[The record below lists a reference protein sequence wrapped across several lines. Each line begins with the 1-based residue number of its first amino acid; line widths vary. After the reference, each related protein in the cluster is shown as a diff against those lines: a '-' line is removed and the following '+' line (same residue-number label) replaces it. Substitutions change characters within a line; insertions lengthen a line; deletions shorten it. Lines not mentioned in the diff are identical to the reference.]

1 MSWSCQLVISI
12 FTLKPH
18 SKSRRDNCSGTIP
31 LSSCNLGSK
40 IGFYYSQRNRLQP
53 ILHQTLHRHTEE
65 LLVAQWSSLPKWI
78 KAAKEQVGGS
88 RGENPRT
95 GVWSRAAPNSLC
107 YTNRAIP
114 CVKALHNV
122 TTACLCSHTERRDC
136 SHKYENSKGL
146 YKSSTTLV
154 LHVFIQPHDMV
165 TDHITLPLDGH
176 CFNPWV
182 LNTWQIAQQMD
193 KPSQSTTGLAVLLL
207 FSNWG
212 LLW

>member
-40 IGFYYSQRNRLQP
+40 TGFYYSQRNRLQP

-146 YKSSTTLV
+146 YNLLPPWFFMFSFSHMTWS
-154 LHVFIQPHDMV
+154 Q
-165 TDHITLPLDGH
+165 ITLLFLWMGTVSIH
-176 CFNPWV
+176 GFW
-182 LNTWQIAQQMD
+182 TH
-193 KPSQSTTGLAVLLL
+193 GRLL
-207 FSNWG
+207 SNWTN
-212 LLW
+212 LHRAPQD

>member
-40 IGFYYSQRNRLQP
+40 TGFYYSQRNRLQP
-53 ILHQTLHRHTEE
+53 ILHQALHRHTEE

-95 GVWSRAAPNSLC
+95 GL
-107 YTNRAIP
+107 
-114 CVKALHNV
+114 
-122 TTACLCSHTERRDC
+122 
-136 SHKYENSKGL
+136 
-146 YKSSTTLV
+146 
-154 LHVFIQPHDMV
+154 IQGCP
-165 TDHITLPLDGH
+165 
-176 CFNPWV
+176 
-182 LNTWQIAQQMD
+182 
-193 KPSQSTTGLAVLLL
+193 
-207 FSNWG
+207 
-212 LLW
+212 

>member
-40 IGFYYSQRNRLQP
+40 PGFYYSQCNRLQP

-78 KAAKEQVGGS
+78 KAAKEQGGGS

-95 GVWSRAAPNSLC
+95 GL
-107 YTNRAIP
+107 
-114 CVKALHNV
+114 
-122 TTACLCSHTERRDC
+122 
-136 SHKYENSKGL
+136 
-146 YKSSTTLV
+146 
-154 LHVFIQPHDMV
+154 IQGCP
-165 TDHITLPLDGH
+165 
-176 CFNPWV
+176 
-182 LNTWQIAQQMD
+182 
-193 KPSQSTTGLAVLLL
+193 
-207 FSNWG
+207 
-212 LLW
+212 